1 MTALMGDD
9 ADHLIGRLGVHQCAG
24 MHEHVVSVDD
34 EGVEGA
40 VVDDVDADCLRA
52 EAGGVEDGLGVEAD
66 QRFRFGVADKPSG
79 VRRGRGDE
87 SGGKPADETRAEPP
101 WRRVGS
107 GLSQKGHGSA

>member
-1 MTALMGDD
+1 MATGDMTALMGDD

-34 EGVEGA
+34 EGIEGA

-52 EAGGVEDGLGVEAD
+52 EAGGVEDGLGVKAD

-79 VRRGRGDE
+79 VRRG
-87 SGGKPADETRAEPP
+87 
-101 WRRVGS
+101 
-107 GLSQKGHGSA
+107 